1 LWHWVW
7 PLQNWYQNCLRHYL
21 IYAAHCAKKRKRN
34 ECRGRIAYMMVTETL
49 RMDTD
54 EGIKP
59 NMAFLALLQ
68 VCLPGQ

>member
-1 LWHWVW
+1 
-7 PLQNWYQNCLRHYL
+7 
-21 IYAAHCAKKRKRN
+21 
-34 ECRGRIAYMMVTETL
+34 MMVTETL